1 MTTDWQLVSFIKSS
15 KYRERVLKALDKP
28 KTPTEIKKEI
38 DVDKAHVTRALKSLI
53 EKELVVCH
61 TPEARK
67 YKIFE
72 RTKKGNSILDK
83 LI

>member
-1 MTTDWQLVSFIKSS
+1 MATDWQLISFVKSS
-15 KYRERVLKALDKP
+15 KYREQVLRILDRP

-38 DVDKAHVTRALKSLI
+38 KIDKAHITRALQKLI
-53 EKELVVCH
+53 ERKLVVCH
-61 TPEARK
+61 TPKVRK

-72 RTKKGNSILDK
+72 RTNKGNNIIKK